1 MRHSQRFAILLF
13 GTANAIALNAGAT
26 QPPDIV
32 QSDYAENTAMGNL
45 ALSDLTAGSQNTAAG
60 QDALLSTTT
69 GSANTA

>member
-1 MRHSQRFAILLF
+1 
-13 GTANAIALNAGAT
+13 
-26 QPPDIV
+26 V